1 MKDFTNENVSKE
13 YSKNKNLLLIGL
25 FAYALAIVVICWGYF
40 KAPSD
45 GESMKDLTLN
55 NPVENKKAYLDVQG
69 VSPTF
74 YKSGTFGYYFAVDD
88 EYFYVIKMTEQKY
101 NEIKDA
107 SSENIKKIIGGT
119 KSATSLSSMKSS
131 AIKAY
136 NTLLPEGEKKLTTS
150 DYDNEFSSIYLDLDA
165 TTTETK
171 DIAMVI
177 AGLVAIFGFAFTLAG
192 GLATRRFKKKV
203 EKLTEEERVK
213 IDKEMNDKD
222 AFYYKNAHTYLTKNY
237 IVNFSNTF
245 EAIPY
250 KDVIWVYKYELR
262 QNGIKSQQNVQV
274 MTRDGKNHAIATLT
288 GLTKK
293 ANDVFNEILET
304 VAERCTNALIGYTK
318 ENRAKV
324 NELIVKPEKK
334 KKKQ

>member
-13 YSKNKNLLLIGL
+13 YNKHKNLFLVGL

-40 KAPSD
+40 KVPGD
-45 GESMKDLTLN
+45 GDSMKDLTLN
-55 NPVENKKAYLDVQG
+55 NPVENKKAYIDVHG
-69 VSPTF
+69 VSPLF
-74 YKSGTFGYYFAVDD
+74 YKYSGTIGYYFVIDD
-88 EYFYVIKMTEQKY
+88 EYFYVVKMSEEKY

-107 SSENIKKIIGGT
+107 SDENVIRLVGGT
-119 KSATSLSSMKSS
+119 KTANSSLKSY

-136 NTLLPEGEKKLTTS
+136 NTLLPDGETLTTS
-150 DYDNEFSSIYLDLDA
+150 DYDNEFSSIYLDMDA
-165 TTTETK
+165 TTTDAK
-171 DIAMVI
+171 DIALVI
-177 AGLVAIFGFAFTLAG
+177 AAFVAIFGFSFTLAG
-192 GLATRRFKKKV
+192 GLTMRRFKKKI

-213 IDKEMNDKD
+213 IDKEMNDKE

-237 IVNFSNTF
+237 IVNFGNTF

-262 QNGIKSQQNVQV
+262 QNGIKSQQTVQV
-274 MTRDGKNHAIATLT
+274 MTKDGKNHAVATLT

-304 VAERCTNALIGYTK
+304 VAEKCTNALIGYTK
-318 ENRAKV
+318 ENRNKV

-334 KKKQ
+334 KKKEKE